1 MAQFE
6 DSTTLPH
13 SVYEIVDRHPG
24 ASVYMWTP
32 FFLQFTHSDNDSDHL

>member
-1 MAQFE
+1 MKERRLIIKIQKNRKEKMAQFE

-24 ASVYMWTP
+24 ASVYM
-32 FFLQFTHSDNDSDHL
+32 